1 MHNELI
7 HKKLIRRSENLIVV
21 DNLYDDST
29 FSNYYQVV
37 MNQDEILGNDF
48 DIYKNHF
55 KSMAILEIGS
65 GTGRV
70 FNRLF
75 IEGYNIYGIEPS
87 IEMSKYILNEGR
99 DRVYPLTLQQI
110 DQFPIHDINIVII
123 PATSISLFSHKDFEE
138 FLEYLIK
145 KQTSIN
151 RIIFDFLNDDFF
163 TQSMDIIHSHT
174 IGSDK
179 FYSVNFF
186 DSSKDRII
194 YNLVNSEKIGISI
207 KYAYSLEKIV
217 SIFKKFGM
225 TLNIITNT
233 DSYVMVEGI
242 FNDE

>member
-1 MHNELI
+1 
-7 HKKLIRRSENLIVV
+7 
-21 DNLYDDST
+21 
-29 FSNYYQVV
+29 
-37 MNQDEILGNDF
+37 
-48 DIYKNHF
+48 
-55 KSMAILEIGS
+55 
-65 GTGRV
+65 
-70 FNRLF
+70 
-75 IEGYNIYGIEPS
+75 
-87 IEMSKYILNEGR
+87 
-99 DRVYPLTLQQI
+99 
-110 DQFPIHDINIVII
+110 
-123 PATSISLFSHKDFEE
+123 
-138 FLEYLIK
+138 
-145 KQTSIN
+145 
-151 RIIFDFLNDDFF
+151 
-163 TQSMDIIHSHT
+163 MDIIHSHT